1 MNPEVFA
8 MLAVLLFVYFALCYG
23 KDRSAKF
30 LFLEG
35 LALAVLI
42 LTKPIFLYFVPIA
55 LALQYFQ
62 YRVNF
67 TRAVLYMLP
76 VLVLVGSWSL
86 YSYRVF
92 GTYELASGALTIMR
106 RADDVEMSGKRIRAF
121 IVATFFGD
129 FNADR
134 LYPGYA
140 ADPEP
145 VTKAS
150 VAREHD
156 YLTKWERGKANEAD
170 LQRAVYA
177 EAKNFILMHPLQYIL
192 LTPVYALRL
201 HMPVNLRGEGMDHTF
216 AGSSV
221 PSYQNLKSLI
231 LGGIFLVWYAFIAAV
246 FWNYVNR
253 IKDWQSWGVI
263 LALIPYSV
271 VMYALISHSEAR
283 YLLPVMPFYF
293 LLFSTF
299 VVSLYKRFWLASL

>member
-1 MNPEVFA
+1 
-8 MLAVLLFVYFALCYG
+8 
-23 KDRSAKF
+23 
-30 LFLEG
+30 
-35 LALAVLI
+35 
-42 LTKPIFLYFVPIA
+42 
-55 LALQYFQ
+55 
-62 YRVNF
+62 
-67 TRAVLYMLP
+67 
-76 VLVLVGSWSL
+76 
-86 YSYRVF
+86 
-92 GTYELASGALTIMR
+92 
-106 RADDVEMSGKRIRAF
+106 
-121 IVATFFGD
+121 
-129 FNADR
+129 
-134 LYPGYA
+134 
-140 ADPEP
+140 
-145 VTKAS
+145 
-150 VAREHD
+150 
-156 YLTKWERGKANEAD
+156 
-170 LQRAVYA
+170 
-177 EAKNFILMHPLQYIL
+177 MHPLQYIL